1 MGTDTANLIQTLGFP
16 VVAAAAAG
24 VFGYKIV
31 FYVLRNL
38 SGEIK
43 ELYQIIVKLIDKLNG
58 HDRETNKLAKEIAQL
73 RSEVASLY
81 RCMGIPKASK
91 RVGKSSDDSGD

>member
-1 MGTDTANLIQTLGFP
+1 MGSDTADLIQTLGFP

-43 ELYQIIVKLIDKLNG
+43 ELYTIIVKLIDRLNG
-58 HDRETNKLAKEIAQL
+58 HDKETNKLAKEIAML
-73 RSEVASLY
+73 RCEVSSLY
-81 RCMGIPKASK
+81 KCMGVTKKPVNEK
-91 RVGKSSDDSGD
+91 RRNE

>member
-1 MGTDTANLIQTLGFP
+1 LGTDTANLIQTLGFP

-24 VFGYKIV
+24 IFGYKIV

-43 ELYQIIVKLIDKLNG
+43 DLYTIIVKLIDKLNG
-58 HDRETNKLAKEIAQL
+58 HDRETNKLAKEIAML
-73 RSEVASLY
+73 RCEVASLY
-81 RCMGIPKASK
+81 KCMGINPKNK
-91 RVGKSSDDSGD
+91 KVSSDRGD